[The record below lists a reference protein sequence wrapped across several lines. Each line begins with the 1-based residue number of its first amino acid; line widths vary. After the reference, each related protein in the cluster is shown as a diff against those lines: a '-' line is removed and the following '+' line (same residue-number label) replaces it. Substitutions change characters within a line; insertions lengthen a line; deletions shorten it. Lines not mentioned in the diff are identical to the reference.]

1 MTNSNPKLTNLRPM
15 LRDQLNLL
23 YFYGNIQFMAKRKRH
38 LLRRPESKKALNQI
52 PGTVTYIGRKES
64 LETKLEVIDYNKE
77 NFERYES
84 THPEDAFKF
93 ENPDKVTWINID
105 GLSNTLEIEKLG
117 KYYEL
122 HPLLMEDISNT
133 NQRPKIDEYPG
144 YIFMVVKMLYFP
156 KQNPDKNINSLV
168 IEHISLVVGKDYIL
182 TFQESDGDVFEG
194 VRDRITNNKGRIRS
208 NGADYLLFCLLDAI
222 IDNYFEVIDNISEK
236 IEILED
242 ELFQTQASDEI
253 TFQIQEL
260 KRTILRIRRAVYP
273 LREVLSRIEKLG
285 NNLIEEKTRTYFRD
299 LYDHIIQVSENID
312 IYREMTRGLMEM
324 YMTTISNRMNE
335 VMKVLTIIAT
345 IFIPLTFIA
354 GVYGMNFEYIPELS
368 WKYSYFVLWGIMILI
383 FLLMLYYFR
392 KKRWL

>member
-1 MTNSNPKLTNLRPM
+1 
-15 LRDQLNLL
+15 
-23 YFYGNIQFMAKRKRH
+23 MAKRKRH

-52 PGTVTYIGRKES
+52 PGTVTYIGRKQS

-84 THPEDAFKF
+84 TRPEDAFKF

-156 KQNPDKNINSLV
+156 KKNPDKNIHGLV
-168 IEHISLVVGKDYIL
+168 IEHISLVMGKDYIL

-194 VRDRITNNKGRIRS
+194 VRDRITNDKGRIRS
-208 NGADYLLFCLLDAI
+208 KGADYLLFCLLDAI

-236 IEILED
+236 IEILEE

-260 KRTILRIRRAVYP
+260 KRTILRIRRAVFP

-285 NNLIEEKTRTYFRD
+285 DNLIEEKTRNYFRD

-335 VMKVLTIIAT
+335 VMKVLTIMAT

-354 GVYGMNFEYIPELS
+354 GVYGMNFEYIPELR

-392 KKRWL
+392 KKRWI